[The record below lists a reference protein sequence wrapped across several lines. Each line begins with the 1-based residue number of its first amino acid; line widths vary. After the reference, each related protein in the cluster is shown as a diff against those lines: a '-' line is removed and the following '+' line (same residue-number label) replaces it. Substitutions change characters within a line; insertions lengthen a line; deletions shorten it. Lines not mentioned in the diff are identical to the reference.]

1 MPTQK
6 EDSTAGQ
13 DAPVFQPPKDA
24 ARARERIAKTVF
36 DIKNMEAML
45 ADPDRVTPTGRRL
58 SAVKWRKWRAGT
70 LKALHFKQDELQRL
84 KAWLRLEIRRI
95 ETAPLGVNPEDGDDG
110 LMLAAY
116 RSLEALRGLD
126 GVPPEIVLVRDAL
139 KRRLHGIDGSSEAR
153 LDMETMPRKRQQ
165 KPPGGAGRPNT

>member
-1 MPTQK
+1 
-6 EDSTAGQ
+6 
-13 DAPVFQPPKDA
+13 
-24 ARARERIAKTVF
+24 VF